1 MKKIKIIRSRP
12 LKEVDDEVVD
22 QALTNDKPE
31 ELTYES
37 NPLEFILQKY
47 PSLTATL
54 VELLTEDFRDYLN
67 GIYIMAPKPT
77 VFKVVLHNNQYFYLT
92 WMGKTY
98 EAKVSGK
105 KYWLSSIGELERAT
119 IEIANLLMLGAAPST
134 QGPEA
139 EMTSAPEETPE
150 EETPEEAPAEEEAP
164 EEIQE
169 SKKKFK
175 LNLLENKLQE
185 AETGE
190 AVLFESALVYAWY
203 KLNKKP
209 IPKDAI
215 LPAELEKLKSKMETV
230 KKSAMEKAKKS
241 APKTVHTGGGIHN
254 KTKKL
259 KGGSSIVS
267 SVIKTPEQILIDK
280 YRKKLEESFKV
291 IDPYSQQTRDFAY
304 IILHLLYEMHH
315 FRESDPNRMY
325 YQIMVEIINELDIDS
340 KQAVERIPYNKPSNE
355 FITCVADTAVMTAL
369 NIII

>member
-1 MKKIKIIRSRP
+1 
-12 LKEVDDEVVD
+12 
-22 QALTNDKPE
+22 
-31 ELTYES
+31 
-37 NPLEFILQKY
+37 
-47 PSLTATL
+47 
-54 VELLTEDFRDYLN
+54 
-67 GIYIMAPKPT
+67 
-77 VFKVVLHNNQYFYLT
+77 
-92 WMGKTY
+92 
-98 EAKVSGK
+98 
-105 KYWLSSIGELERAT
+105 
-119 IEIANLLMLGAAPST
+119 
-134 QGPEA
+134 
-139 EMTSAPEETPE
+139 
-150 EETPEEAPAEEEAP
+150 
-164 EEIQE
+164 
-169 SKKKFK
+169 
-175 LNLLENKLQE
+175 
-185 AETGE
+185 
-190 AVLFESALVYAWY
+190 
-203 KLNKKP
+203 
-209 IPKDAI
+209 
-215 LPAELEKLKSKMETV
+215 METV